1 MPGPL
6 EGIRVLDLTRNVAGP
21 FATKLMADYGAEV
34 LKVEPPDGDPSRRYG
49 PFHGDDPHPEKS
61 ALYLHLNTN
70 KRSITL
76 DPASVTGRGLVR
88 QLAER
93 ADIVMEDFAAGTLD
107 GWGLGWDALSAER
120 PDLVMVSIT
129 PYGQTGPYRDFTGSE
144 LTLEAI
150 GGPLQNNG
158 HISLPPLKLGGHTAL
173 YHAGA
178 AAAYGAL
185 LASLR
190 VEMGGDGDYID
201 LSIYEC
207 QAGFRDRRT
216 VYLTGASYS
225 GYPSKRGGSTVR
237 MGSGVRPAA
246 DGYVNLLGAGNRL
259 PALLTLIGREDLG
272 ENPDIYK
279 PAAFVPQEVVDE
291 VEASYLTFLLQNT
304 KLDVIARA
312 QELGILCGAI
322 LTTEDLVNDPHYRG
336 RGTWDTIE
344 HPFTGPVEYP
354 GRPLIMSASPRAAPK
369 RAPLLGEHNS
379 EVYVDELGLAREDL
393 PVLRA
398 QGVI

>member
-21 FATKLMADYGAEV
+21 FATKLMADYGADV
-34 LKVEPPDGDPSRRYG
+34 LKVEPPEGDPSRRYG

-76 DPASVTGRGLVR
+76 DPSSNTGRDLVR
-88 QLAER
+88 QLVGR
-93 ADIVMEDFAAGTLD
+93 ADMVFEDFSPGTFD
-107 GWGLGWDALSAER
+107 SWGLGWDALSEER

-129 PYGQTGPYRDFTGSE
+129 PYGQSGPYRDFAGSE

-178 AAAYGAL
+178 AAAYSAML
-185 LASLR
+185 ISLR
-190 VEMGGDGDYID
+190 VEMGGDGDYVD

-216 VYLTGASYS
+216 VYLTGASYG

-237 MGSGVRPAA
+237 MGSGVRPTA
-246 DGYVNLLGAGNRL
+246 DGYVNILGAGNRL

-279 PAAFVPQEVVDE
+279 PAAFIPQEVVDE
-291 VEASYLTFLLQNT
+291 VEASYLMYLLQNR
-304 KLDVIARA
+304 KMDVIARA
-312 QELGILCGAI
+312 Q
-322 LTTEDLVNDPHYRG
+322 
-336 RGTWDTIE
+336 
-344 HPFTGPVEYP
+344 
-354 GRPLIMSASPRAAPK
+354 
-369 RAPLLGEHNS
+369 
-379 EVYVDELGLAREDL
+379 
-393 PVLRA
+393 
-398 QGVI
+398 GVI